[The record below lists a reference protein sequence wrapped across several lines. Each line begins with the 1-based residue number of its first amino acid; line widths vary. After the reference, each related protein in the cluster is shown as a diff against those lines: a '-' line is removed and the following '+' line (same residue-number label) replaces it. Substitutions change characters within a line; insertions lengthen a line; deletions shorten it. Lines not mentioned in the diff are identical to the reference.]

1 MQRID
6 GESLAASIRERV
18 KDDIAATGIRPKFGV
33 LLVGDDAASH
43 LYVNRKEK
51 ACIEAGIE
59 TDIRRMPASTS
70 DEELLEIINQWNADE
85 ELDAILIQVPLP
97 PGHDTDALITAM
109 DPRKDADGFHP
120 ENTAALLD
128 GSGLVFP
135 PVHIGILRLIAAT
148 PRDMRNAKATIIA
161 NSDTF
166 SAPLERLLKT
176 AGCFVTSYHPDDL
189 DRNIVQDSD
198 IIIIAVGRA
207 AFLTR
212 DMVKSDAVI
221 IDVGTNRTAEGKLVG
236 DADEK
241 NLADIPGWISPVPGG
256 VGPMT
261 IAMLLSNIAQL
272 AKKRR
277 GL

>member
-6 GESLAASIRERV
+6 GESLAASIRDSV
-18 KDDIAATGIRPKFGV
+18 KRDLAATGIRPKFGA

-51 ACIEAGIE
+51 ACAEVGII

-70 DEELLEIINQWNADE
+70 DEDLLAIIEEWNADE

-97 PGHDTDALITAM
+97 PGHDTNKLIAAM

-120 ENTAALLD
+120 ENTAALLA
-128 GSGLVFP
+128 GHGTVFP
-135 PVHIGILRLIAAT
+135 PVHIGVLRLIGAT

-166 SAPLERLLKT
+166 SAPLERLLAT
-176 AGCFVTSYHPDDL
+176 AGCFVTSYHPDDI
-189 DRNIVQDSD
+189 DPPAIKDAD
-198 IIIIAVGRA
+198 IIIIAVGRE

-212 DMVKSDAVI
+212 DLVKSGAVI
-221 IDVGTNRTAEGKLVG
+221 IDVGTNRTKEGKLVG

-261 IAMLLSNIAQL
+261 IAILLANIAQL
-272 AKKRR
+272 AKARR
-277 GL
+277 GA

>member
-1 MQRID
+1 MERIN
-6 GESLAASIRERV
+6 GEALAASIRGDV
-18 KDDIAATGIRPKFGV
+18 KRTLLDLGLRPRFGV

-51 ACIEAGIE
+51 ACAEVGIA

-70 DEELLEIINQWNADE
+70 DEDLLAIINTWNADE
-85 ELDAILIQVPLP
+85 EVDAILIQVPLP
-97 PGHDTDALITAM
+97 PGHDTDKLIAAM

-120 ENTAALLD
+120 TNTAALLA
-128 GSGLVFP
+128 GHGTVFP
-135 PVHIGILRLIAAT
+135 PVHVGILRLIGAT

-166 SAPLERLLKT
+166 SAPLEHLLAT
-176 AGCFVTSYHPDDL
+176 AGCFVTVYSPDEIDPPAIK
-189 DRNIVQDSD
+189 DAD
-198 IIIIAVGRA
+198 IIVVAVGRGQ
-207 AFLTR
+207 FLTR
-212 DMVKSDAVI
+212 DLVKSGTVI
-221 IDVGTNRTAEGKLVG
+221 IDVGTNRTKDGKLVG

-241 NLADIPGWISPVPGG
+241 NLVDVPGWISPVPGG

-272 AKKRR
+272 AKMRR